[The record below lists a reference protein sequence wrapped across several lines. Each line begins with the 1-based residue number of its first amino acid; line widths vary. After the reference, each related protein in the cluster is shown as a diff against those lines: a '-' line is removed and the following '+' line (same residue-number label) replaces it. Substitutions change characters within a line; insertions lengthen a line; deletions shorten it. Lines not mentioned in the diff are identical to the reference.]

1 MSEVRERGT
10 SPLADIARDPD
21 KFARNI
27 ARLIEEA
34 GKAASAYIKPREEAP
49 EGFDY
54 REEIVDIVRSL
65 AAVGDYWLS
74 EPERAAE
81 AQRRLISG
89 YFDLWASSMKRMW
102 GEKETPPVA
111 KPEPRDQR
119 FKDAEWSDNPFFDF
133 VKQFYLITTRWA
145 EGLVRESRDLDPEI
159 RHRAEFYVRQISAA
173 LSPSNFVFTNPEL
186 LRATIAS
193 NAENLVRGMKLLAEG
208 IAAGGGDLRIR
219 QTDLKTFE
227 VGKNLAITPGKVI
240 HQNELCQVI
249 QYEATTPD
257 VLKRPLVIVPPWIN
271 KFYILDLNPEKSFI
285 RWCVEQGHTV
295 FLISWVNPDERQAD
309 KSFEDYMRE
318 GILETLDVIEHATGE
333 SEVNA
338 LGYCVGGT
346 LLAATLAWQ
355 KATGDNRIASATLL
369 AAQVDFTKAG
379 DLRVFVDEAR
389 IAALEKKMRETGFLD
404 GRTMA
409 TTFNLLRPNDL
420 IWPYVVNTYF
430 LGKEPAPFDVLYW
443 NSDATRMAA
452 ANHSFYLRNCYL
464 HNRLSR
470 GTMEVG
476 GKHLDLRK
484 ITVPVFSLATREDHI
499 APSASVLLGN
509 AKFGGPVTFVV
520 AGSGHIAGVV
530 NPPAIGK
537 YQYWTAGDAPAAGI
551 EDWLAK
557 ATEHPGSWW
566 PFWRDWITRQDDR
579 HVPARQIGGGTIKS
593 IENAPGSYVKVR
605 A

>member
-1 MSEVRERGT
+1 MSEVKERGT
-10 SPLADIARDPD
+10 SPLAAIARDPD
-21 KFARNI
+21 EFARNI

-34 GKAASAYIKPREEAP
+34 GKAASAYIKPREAAP

-81 AQRRLISG
+81 AQRRLMSG
-89 YFDLWASSMKRMW
+89 YFDLWASSMKRML
-102 GEKETPPVA
+102 GEKEALPAA
-111 KPEPRDQR
+111 KPEPRDRR
-119 FKDAEWSDNPFFDF
+119 FKDAEWSENPFFDF

-145 EGLVRESRDLDPEI
+145 EGLVQDSRDLDPAT

-173 LSPSNFVFTNPEL
+173 LAPSNFVFTNPEL

-193 NAENLVRGMKLLAEG
+193 NAENLVRGMKLLAED

-219 QTDLKTFE
+219 QTDPKSFE
-227 VGKNLAITPGKVI
+227 VGKNLAIAPGKVI
-240 HQNELCQVI
+240 HQNDICQVI
-249 QYEATTPD
+249 QYEPTTPD

-271 KFYILDLNPEKSFI
+271 KFYILDLNPEKSFV

-295 FLISWVNPDERQAD
+295 FLISWINPDERHAD
-309 KSFEDYMRE
+309 KSFDDYMRE
-318 GILETLDVIEHATGE
+318 GILEALEMVERATGE

-338 LGYCVGGT
+338 IGYCVGGT

-355 KATGDNRIASATLL
+355 KATGDDRIASATLL

-389 IAALEKKMRETGFLD
+389 IAALEKKMRETGFLE

-420 IWPYVVNTYF
+420 IWPYIVNTYF

-443 NSDATRMAA
+443 NADATRMAA

-464 HNRLSR
+464 HNRLAR
-470 GTMEVG
+470 GTMTLG
-476 GKHLDLRK
+476 GKKLDLK
-484 ITVPVFSLATREDHI
+484 KVTVPVFSLATREDHI
-499 APSASVLLGN
+499 APSESVLLGN
-509 AKFGGPVTFVV
+509 SKFGGPVTFVV

-530 NPPAIGK
+530 NPPAARK
-537 YQYWTAGDAPAAGI
+537 YQYWTSRKAAAEGI
-551 EDWLAK
+551 EDWLAN

-566 PFWRDWITRQDDR
+566 PYWHDWITALSNER
-579 HVPARQIGGGTIKS
+579 VPARPIGGGHIKP
-593 IENAPGSYVKVR
+593 IENAPGSYVKVK